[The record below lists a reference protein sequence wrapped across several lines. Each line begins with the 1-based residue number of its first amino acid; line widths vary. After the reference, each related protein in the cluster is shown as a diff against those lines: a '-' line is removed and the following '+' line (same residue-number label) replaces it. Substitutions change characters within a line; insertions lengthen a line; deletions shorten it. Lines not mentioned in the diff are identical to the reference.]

1 MTTAALT
8 LSAVLFAIGVFGV
21 LTRRNAI
28 TLLVSVEIMMNAANI
43 NLVAFSRLYEP
54 ELMTGQVFALF
65 GIGIAACE
73 AAIGLALILAIRR
86 RFGTTDVDEID
97 LLRG

>member
-1 MTTAALT
+1 MTAAALS

-28 TLLVSVEIMMNAANI
+28 SLLVSVEIVMNAAAI
-43 NLVAFSRLYEP
+43 NLVAFSRIYEP
-54 ELMTGQVFALF
+54 EAMTGQVFALL

-73 AAIGLALILAIRR
+73 AALGLALILAVYR
-86 RFGTTDVDEID
+86 RFGSTDVDTID